1 MNTQFINGYLKYITL
16 HWIIRIP
23 LTNINIDSI
32 NDVWQYSFS
41 IAQRDTRLIF
51 WNIEKSNLIFNQ
63 SIFKI
68 VYSFWIKK
76 KLFISYNY
84 RLASMW
90 KSSVFSPKVHHQIC
104 PIFSAT
110 APRPTQATWWVT
122 FSIQISMIAF
132 ETNFLFAK
140 ISSAHSRWQHSMR
153 TQRPCCKSK
162 RTARS
167 RANWRRSTTKWLFPV
182 CALTCPSTWTT
193 TVWRVKCAL
202 RAIQM

>member
-1 MNTQFINGYLKYITL
+1 MTIFIFNSSERYSIDFLKYWKIQF
-16 HWIIRIP
+16 
-23 LTNINIDSI
+23 NFQSKYFQNC
-32 NDVWQYSFS
+32 
-41 IAQRDTRLIF
+41 IF
-51 WNIEKSNLIFNQ
+51 VLN
-63 SIFKI
+63 
-68 VYSFWIKK
+68 KK

-182 CALTCPSTWTT
+182 CVLTCPSTWTT